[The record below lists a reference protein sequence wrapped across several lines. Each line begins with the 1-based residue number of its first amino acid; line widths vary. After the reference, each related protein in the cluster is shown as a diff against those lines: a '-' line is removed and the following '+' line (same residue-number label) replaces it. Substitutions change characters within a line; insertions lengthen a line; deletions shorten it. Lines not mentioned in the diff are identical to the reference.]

1 MASSLFKN
9 RPGSSKI
16 VTHSEGFA
24 SCARAAQ
31 ARQGDDAGADIADH
45 AIVTTV
51 IAAGSG
57 MTNAMTSRVCRRA
70 AAVKQKFLRR
80 RRPKNASRTRRLAAI
95 SARAIIMPSTTD
107 LYFTLADSE
116 AERLFGALSDGGA
129 VQMPLTQTFFAS
141 KFGMVKDRFG
151 VTWMVVAGSV

>member
-95 SARAIIMPSTTD
+95 SARQGYQQAKKRLICGNI
-107 LYFTLADSE
+107 DSWLQ
-116 AERLFGALSDGGA
+116 RQYGRGC
-129 VQMPLTQTFFAS
+129 
-141 KFGMVKDRFG
+141 
-151 VTWMVVAGSV
+151 